1 MLKNCQDKH
10 SPMIPLHES
19 SVDPA
24 QCDRDRQ
31 DVISLLLALLPIQI
45 LYPVLA
51 SGTSGMV
58 AMVLFLSLLAVCGVW
73 VMRGSRRRFLLT
85 AILALVSLEL
95 LWVSL
100 WPAATSLLPLGQ
112 SCILFLLAI
121 LSGRFILIFARS
133 RLPVLELLPAAGV
146 LYLLF
151 GTMAGLGIYLIRG
164 LYQAASTCGPGW
176 SDLAG
181 SLFSG
186 VALMTMQSTGLSDCD
201 AALPL
206 IRIIH
211 MLGMITGVLLF
222 ALVIG
227 KTVTCLQ
234 KKEI

>member
-1 MLKNCQDKH
+1 
-10 SPMIPLHES
+10 MIPLPES

-51 SGTSGMV
+51 SGPSGTV

-85 AILALVSLEL
+85 AILSLVSLEL

-100 WPAATSLLPLGQ
+100 WPAATSLQPLGQ
-112 SCILFLLAI
+112 SCILFLLVI
-121 LSGRFILIFARS
+121 LSGRYLLIFVRS
-133 RLPVLELLPAAGV
+133 RLPLLELLPAAGV

-151 GTMAGLGIYLIRG
+151 GTMAGLGIYLVRG

-186 VALMTMQSTGLSDCD
+186 VSLITLNSAGLLPCD
-201 AALPL
+201 TALPL

-211 MLGMITGVLLF
+211 MLGMIAGVLLF

-227 KTVTCLQ
+227 KTGVCLL

>member
-1 MLKNCQDKH
+1 MTF
-10 SPMIPLHES
+10 PES
-19 SVDPA
+19 SVDPDPG
-24 QCDRDRQ
+24 DRDRQ
-31 DVISLLLALLPIQI
+31 DLVVLLVALLPIQI

-51 SGTSGMV
+51 SGPSGTA

-112 SCILFLLAI
+112 ACILVLLLI
-121 LSGRFILIFARS
+121 LSGRVLLLFARS
-133 RLPVLELLPAAGV
+133 QLPALELLPAAGV
-146 LYLLF
+146 LYLLV
-151 GTMAGLGIYLIRG
+151 GTLAGMGIYVIRG
-164 LYQAASTCGPGW
+164 VYPAASCGTGG

-186 VALMTMQSTGLSDCD
+186 VALITLQSTGLSDCD

-211 MLGMITGVLLF
+211 MLGMIAGVLLF

-227 KTVTCLQ
+227 KVGACFL

>member
-1 MLKNCQDKH
+1 
-10 SPMIPLHES
+10 MIPLLES

-24 QCDRDRQ
+24 HCDRDRQ

-51 SGTSGMV
+51 SGPSGTV

-85 AILALVSLEL
+85 AILSLVSLEL

-100 WPAATSLLPLGQ
+100 WPAATSLQPLGQ
-112 SCILFLLAI
+112 SCILFLLFI
-121 LSGRFILIFARS
+121 LSGRFLLIFARS

-151 GTMAGLGIYLIRG
+151 GTMAGLGIYLLRG
-164 LYQAASTCGPGW
+164 LYQTASTCGPGW

-186 VALMTMQSTGLSDCD
+186 ISLITLNSAGLTPCD

-206 IRIIH
+206 IRIIY
-211 MLGMITGVLLF
+211 MLGMITGVLLL

-227 KTVTCLQ
+227 KTAACLL